1 MRLDG
6 KVAIVTGS
14 GAGLGRVFAI
24 GLAAEGAHMAV
35 TDVDLAASQKVAA
48 EINASGGR
56 ATGYAMDVTDGEAIN
71 SVVLQID
78 EDFGKIDVLVNNAG
92 VRFISPFMETDISLW
107 QKTMDINLTG
117 PFLCSQAV
125 IPAMLRGGKGKI
137 INIASTSGVLA
148 VTQRSA
154 YCASKAGL
162 LGLTKVMAY
171 ELSSQNILV
180 NAIAPGPTETPMNGP
195 YFSDPEMMEILKRET
210 PRGVWGQPEDHVG
223 AAVFLASDDSD
234 HVCGA
239 TIVVDGGWSAGKGY

>member
-1 MRLDG
+1 MRLAD
-6 KVAIVTGS
+6 KVTIVTGG

-24 GLAAEGAHMAV
+24 GLAAEGAKMAV
-35 TDVDLAASQKVAA
+35 TDVDLAASQQVAA
-48 EINASGGR
+48 EINTSGGS
-56 ATGYAMDVTDGEAIN
+56 AVGYALDVTDGEAIN
-71 SVVLQID
+71 SVVAQID
-78 EDFGKIDVLVNNAG
+78 EDFGQIDVLVNNAG
-92 VRFISPFMETDISLW
+92 IRYISPFMKTDIGSW
-107 QKTMDINLTG
+107 QKTIDINLTG

-125 IPAMLRGGKGKI
+125 IPSMLRGGKGKI

-148 VTQRSA
+148 VSKRSA

-162 LGLTKVMAY
+162 LGLTKVMAF

-180 NAIAPGPTETPMNGP
+180 NAIAPGPTETPMNAP

-210 PRGVWGQPEDHVG
+210 PRGAWGQPEDHVG

-239 TIVVDGGWSAGKGY
+239 TIVVDGGWLAGKGY